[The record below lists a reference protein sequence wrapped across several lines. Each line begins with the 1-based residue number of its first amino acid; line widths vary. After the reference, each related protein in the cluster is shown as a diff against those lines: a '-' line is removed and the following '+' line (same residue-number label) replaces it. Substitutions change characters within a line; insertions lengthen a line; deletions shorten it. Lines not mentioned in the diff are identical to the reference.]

1 MELVKKTNEYSVFKK
16 KNGRY
21 GVKGANKKWIN
32 GDEKVKIL
40 LKEGLIKAPEPK
52 KAEEAP
58 VEEEAQAAAEETTEE
73 APAEET
79 SEEAQATE

>member
-21 GVKGANKKWIN
+21 GVKNKSKKWVN

-40 LKEGLIKAPEPK
+40 LAEGLIKAPEPK
-52 KAEEAP
+52 KAEEP
-58 VEEEAQAAAEETTEE
+58 VEETPVEASAEETPAEETTEE
-73 APAEET
+73 TPAET
-79 SEEAQATE
+79 QATE

>member
-40 LKEGLIKAPEPK
+40 LAEGLIKAPEPK
-52 KAEEAP
+52 KVEEAP
-58 VEEEAQAAAEETTEE
+58 VEEETVEASAEDST
-73 APAEET
+73 
-79 SEEAQATE
+79 EEAQATE